1 MVLSNFE
8 GLVDAFN
15 ESMLYPLIASLV
27 KMNIYFLYTINY
39 TPEGDSFEI

>member
-15 ESMLYPLIASLV
+15 ESMLYPLITSLV
-27 KMNIYFLYTINY
+27 KMKYFLYTINY
-39 TPEGDSFEI
+39 TPDGDSFEI